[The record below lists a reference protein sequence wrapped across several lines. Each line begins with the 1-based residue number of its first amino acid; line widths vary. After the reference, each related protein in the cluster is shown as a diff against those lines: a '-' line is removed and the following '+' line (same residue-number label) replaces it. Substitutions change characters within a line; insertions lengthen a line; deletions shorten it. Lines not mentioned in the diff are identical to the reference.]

1 MRAAGLDFELLG
13 LDISKFA
20 VAAAAKSGRELLD
33 RVQYGVASVFELPVK
48 DHSCQVVTNLFAP
61 VCIPEYRRVLKRGGV
76 LVFAVTST
84 RHLWELKSAIY
95 DEPYENEKLDH
106 QYEGFELVEKH
117 KVNTVITLPNQQDI
131 DNMFTMTPYYYKSSV
146 ESVERLHR
154 LGSLQTQIDVDI
166 IVYKAL

>member
-1 MRAAGLDFELLG
+1 M
-13 LDISKFA
+13 
-20 VAAAAKSGRELLD
+20 
-33 RVQYGVASVFELPVK
+33 
-48 DHSCQVVTNLFAP
+48 
-61 VCIPEYRRVLKRGGV
+61 
-76 LVFAVTST
+76 FAVTST

-131 DNMFTMTPYYYKSSV
+131 DNLFTMTPYYYKSSV

-166 IVYKAL
+166 VVYKAL